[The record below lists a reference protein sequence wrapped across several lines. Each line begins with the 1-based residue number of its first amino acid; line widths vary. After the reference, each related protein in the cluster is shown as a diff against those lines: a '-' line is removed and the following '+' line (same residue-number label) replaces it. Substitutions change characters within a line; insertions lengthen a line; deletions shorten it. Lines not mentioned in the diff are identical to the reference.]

1 MFFVASKIFW
11 LLASPVI
18 LLLIVALTALVISF
32 LRSSLVW
39 RVVALGAILLLA
51 ALAATPIGLL
61 LIAPLEDRFPEPPP
75 NMPPPD
81 GIIVLGG
88 AIRSAESTARGQ
100 TVFSDGERVVEAAI
114 LAKRYPD
121 ARVIFSGGNGSL
133 LAASSTEAQEA
144 RKLFVELGV
153 DPSRITLED
162 ASRNTD
168 ENARFTAKLVGPV
181 PGQRFLL
188 VTSAYH
194 MPRSMGLFEKA
205 GFNVTAFPVAF
216 RALGEGRGLLWDT
229 HAPRNL
235 ETFDIAAKEWIGLV
249 AYRATGRIDSLFP
262 GRARRVGRA
271 GSARP
276 AERPTMPDGLFGG
289 GRAETIDAAKIR
301 WIDDLAFPIDH
312 EPAFQ
317 SHPDGGAADRA
328 QMRAPAEFAFAARLG
343 ERLGGID
350 RADGAALRRPS
361 TQAGDD
367 RLDDGVRFGRHGS
380 VSLRRAAPSSQRQGH
395 KSCVARFAA
404 MSIGRHF
411 VSTISRVLLITTKRS
426 SRSTWASRQVCFFP
440 SDNLLIRPL

>member
-39 RVVALGAILLLA
+39 RVVALGAIPLLA

-61 LIAPLEDRFPEPPP
+61 LIAPFEDRFPEPPP

-81 GIIVLGG
+81 GIIVFGG
-88 AIRSAESTARGQ
+88 AIRSAESAARGQ

-133 LAASSTEAQEA
+133 LTASSTEAQEA

-194 MPRSMGLFEKA
+194 MPRSMGLFQKA

-216 RALGEGRGLLWDT
+216 RALGEGRGLLSDT

-262 GRARRVGRA
+262 GPTRSDPRGRR
-271 GSARP
+271 S
-276 AERPTMPDGLFGG
+276 PTMPTAYS
-289 GRAETIDAAKIR
+289 AE
-301 WIDDLAFPIDH
+301 
-312 EPAFQ
+312 
-317 SHPDGGAADRA
+317 GA
-328 QMRAPAEFAFAARLG
+328 P
-343 ERLGGID
+343 
-350 RADGAALRRPS
+350 RR
-361 TQAGDD
+361 
-367 RLDDGVRFGRHGS
+367 
-380 VSLRRAAPSSQRQGH
+380 
-395 KSCVARFAA
+395 
-404 MSIGRHF
+404 
-411 VSTISRVLLITTKRS
+411 
-426 SRSTWASRQVCFFP
+426 
-440 SDNLLIRPL
+440 